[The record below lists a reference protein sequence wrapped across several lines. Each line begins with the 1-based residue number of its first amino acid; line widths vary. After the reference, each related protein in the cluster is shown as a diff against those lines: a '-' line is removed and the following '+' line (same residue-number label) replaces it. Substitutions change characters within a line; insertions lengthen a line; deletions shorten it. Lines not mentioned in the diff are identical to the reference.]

1 MSLPLDNT
9 VALVTGA
16 SSGIGAAAARK
27 LASLGAK
34 VALVARR
41 KDRLDE
47 LAGEIGDAAFA
58 IEADITVRAEAEAAI
73 LAAVERFGRLDIVL
87 NNAGLMLIG
96 QSVGSDPNE
105 WQRMV
110 NINVIGLLNVTHAA
124 LPHLLSA
131 AETGPRRVADLVNI
145 SSVAAFQFNPINGVY
160 ALTKAG
166 VNAFSE
172 SLRQE
177 VTKKHL
183 RVGVI
188 EPGSVATELVSH
200 NRPDV
205 QDKMLKPYF
214 SEIETLVAD
223 DIAEG
228 VAFMVTR
235 GRHASVNKLWLG
247 PTEQI

>member
-1 MSLPLDNT
+1 
-9 VALVTGA
+9 
-16 SSGIGAAAARK
+16 
-27 LASLGAK
+27 
-34 VALVARR
+34 
-41 KDRLDE
+41 
-47 LAGEIGDAAFA
+47 
-58 IEADITVRAEAEAAI
+58 
-73 LAAVERFGRLDIVL
+73 
-87 NNAGLMLIG
+87 MLIG
-96 QSVGSDPNE
+96 QSVGSDPEE

-110 NINVIGLLNVTHAA
+110 DINVTGLLNVTHAS

-131 AETGPRRVADLVNI
+131 AETSPRGVADLINV

-200 NRPDV
+200 NRPEV

-214 SEIETLVAD
+214 NEIETLVAD

-235 GRHASVNKLWLG
+235 SRHASVNKLWLG